1 MRQQA
6 HQFRDAS
13 RELTKTLGR
22 VPSHDELGK
31 HLKIDAAQLSE
42 LMYLT
47 QAESME
53 SLDQLLEQQQHEQ
66 LGETSLSGLELK
78 LSLKKAME
86 SLPERCRLLLHL
98 YYSHE
103 LNMKEIALV
112 LELTESRVCQLHKH
126 AIDLL
131 NKKLA
136 QW

>member
-1 MRQQA
+1 MA
-6 HQFRDAS
+6 
-13 RELTKTLGR
+13 
-22 VPSHDELGK
+22 
-31 HLKIDAAQLSE
+31 
-42 LMYLT
+42 
-47 QAESME
+47 
-53 SLDQLLEQQQHEQ
+53 
-66 LGETSLSGLELK
+66 
-78 LSLKKAME
+78 